1 MPKEELFKE
10 IVLVKVDIDKLD
22 VTVLRDFLAAE
33 QPFQGLDLILRVFVG
48 IGVAEGDDG
57 LLVDRV
63 GIGGHFGVGELVQE
77 VSVSREH
84 GDFVEE
90 HGCLLEEG
98 DVPVRRAQKDDP
110 APPQLLG
117 NGRCSLEGSLV
128 ELGFQELD
136 RVLELGLV

>member
-1 MPKEELFKE
+1 VPKEEIFEE
-10 IVLVKVDIDKLD
+10 IVSVKVDIDKLD
-22 VTVLRDFLAAE
+22 VFVLRDFLATE
-33 QPFQGLDLILRVFVG
+33 QPFQGLDLILRVVVG
-48 IGVAEGDDG
+48 IGVQEGDDG
-57 LLVDRV
+57 LLFGRI
-63 GIGGHFGVGELVQE
+63 GIGSDFGVGEFVQE
-77 VSVSREH
+77 VSVCRNH

-98 DVPVRRAQKDDP
+98 DVPVRRAQQDDP
-110 APPQLLG
+110 GPLQLLG